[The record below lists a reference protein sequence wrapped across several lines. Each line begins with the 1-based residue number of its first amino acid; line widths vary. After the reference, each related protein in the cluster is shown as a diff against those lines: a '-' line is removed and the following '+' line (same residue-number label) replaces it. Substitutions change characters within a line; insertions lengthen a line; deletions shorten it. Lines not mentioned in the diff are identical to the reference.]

1 MLRSKA
7 VAGMINITPDTHLD
21 ILTNKQSHS
30 PLSLLPPFI
39 YLYLQEQLEK
49 LDDAV
54 TELMVGVGG
63 QVRLLL
69 GEAFVETS
77 EDYATEY
84 CERKQEELQAKV
96 EEMSAE
102 KDKIATRQQE
112 LKKALYG
119 RFGASINLEEK

>member
-1 MLRSKA
+1 M
-7 VAGMINITPDTHLD
+7 
-21 ILTNKQSHS
+21 
-30 PLSLLPPFI
+30 
-39 YLYLQEQLEK
+39 
-49 LDDAV
+49 DDAV